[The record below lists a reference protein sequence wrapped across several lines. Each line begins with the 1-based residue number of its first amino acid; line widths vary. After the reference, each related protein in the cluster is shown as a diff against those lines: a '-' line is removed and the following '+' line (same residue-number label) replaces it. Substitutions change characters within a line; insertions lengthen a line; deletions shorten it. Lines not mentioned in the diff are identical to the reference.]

1 VVPGVLFR
9 RLCFLFNQ
17 LLAIFTSGARGH
29 EGVLPGMALPDDP
42 ANCLGLWYRVAAMTP
57 SIGRCAVGVCAII
70 ILLYMLAGCTTA
82 LPAPGSRHGLPAPI
96 REVLPNGMR
105 LIVQEHRAAATV
117 AIHLWTGVGGRDEA
131 VGERGFSHFAE
142 HMLFKGTETRS
153 RGFVER
159 DVEAVGGRTNAGT
172 SNDYTFYY
180 LLLPA
185 TRTAEGISTIADMV
199 LNSVFDPTELT
210 RERDVVFEEVRLNED
225 NPRASL
231 GRQLYSLL
239 YQGHPYGR
247 PVLGDA
253 ADLRGATQETL
264 RGFYKRHY
272 VPENMALV
280 VVGPVKPAEVRAAAV
295 AAFGAVPR
303 GGYTR
308 QALPPTS
315 ALEGVRAR
323 SVERPERQTQLGL
336 AWLAPPLGHPDMP
349 AVDVLSHILGGSR
362 SSRLNQALR
371 EKARLVSGIS
381 GWYGALQGAGAVGV
395 TAQLESGDH
404 AAVERGILAE
414 IHRIQADGVTPDEL
428 TRAITASEAQREF
441 SRETVEGLALA
452 YGRAEMTWSLEAER
466 AYVDRVRAVT
476 RGQVQEAAR
485 RYLTEAYARLA
496 FVPRGRAQ

>member
-1 VVPGVLFR
+1 MPG
-9 RLCFLFNQ
+9 
-17 LLAIFTSGARGH
+17 I
-29 EGVLPGMALPDDP
+29 PPPDDP
-42 ANCLGLWYRVAAMTP
+42 ANCLGLWYGVAAMIP
-57 SIGRCAVGVCAII
+57 SIGRRAVGVCAIPF
-70 ILLYMLAGCTTA
+70 LLYTYTLGGCTTA
-82 LPAPGSRHGLPAPI
+82 PPAPGSRGLPAPI

-105 LIVQEHRAAATV
+105 LIIQEHRAAATV

-142 HMLFKGTETRS
+142 HMLFKGTETRP
-153 RGFVER
+153 RGFVES
-159 DVEAVGGRTNAGT
+159 DVEAAGGRTNAGT

-185 TRTAEGISTIADMV
+185 TRTVPGISLIADMV

-239 YQGHPYGR
+239 YEGHPYGR

-253 ADLRGATQETL
+253 EDLRGATQATL
-264 RGFYKRHY
+264 RGYYKRHY

-295 AAFGAVPR
+295 AAFGAIPR
-303 GGYTR
+303 AGYTR
-308 QALPPTS
+308 QALS
-315 ALEGVRAR
+315 APVPLDGVRAR
-323 SVERPERQTQLGL
+323 SVERSERQTQLGL
-336 AWLAPPLGHPDMP
+336 AWLAPPLGHPDMA

-381 GWYGALQGAGAVGV
+381 GWYGALQGAGAMGV
-395 TAQLESGDH
+395 TAQLEGGDQE
-404 AAVERGILAE
+404 AVERGILAE
-414 IHRIQADGVTPDEL
+414 IRRIQANGVTPEEL
-428 TRAITASEAQREF
+428 ARSITASEAQREF
-441 SRETVEGLALA
+441 SQETVEGLALA
-452 YGRAEMTWSLEAER
+452 YGRAEITWNLEAER
-466 AYVDRVRAVT
+466 TYLDRVRAVT
-476 RGQVQEAAR
+476 AAQVQEAAR
-485 RYLTEAYARLA
+485 RYLTDAYARLA

>member
-1 VVPGVLFR
+1 MPGDLQTYLVFSFNMLWPVPSPWPR
-9 RLCFLFNQ
+9 
-17 LLAIFTSGARGH
+17 H
-29 EGVLPGMALPDDP
+29 DKGVLPGMPPTDDP
-42 ANCLGLWYRVAAMTP
+42 ANCLGLWYRVAAMSP
-57 SIGRCAVGVCAII
+57 SIGRCAVGVCAIAF
-70 ILLYMLAGCTTA
+70 LLYTLGGCTTA
-82 LPAPGSRHGLPAPI
+82 PPAPGSRQGLPAPI

-105 LIVQEHRAAATV
+105 LIIQEHRAAATV

-142 HMLFKGTETRS
+142 HMLFKGTETRP

-185 TRTAEGISTIADMV
+185 TRTAQGISTIADMV
-199 LNSVFDPTELT
+199 LNSVFDATELA

-231 GRQLYSLL
+231 GRQLYHLL

-280 VVGPVKPAEVRAAAV
+280 VVGPVNPAEVRAAALAV
-295 AAFGAVPR
+295 FGALPR
-303 GGYTR
+303 AGYTR
-308 QALPPTS
+308 QPLPPTV
-315 ALEGVRAR
+315 ALDGVRTR

-349 AVDVLSHILGGSR
+349 AVDVLSHILGGPR

-404 AAVERGILAE
+404 EAVERGILAE
-414 IHRIQADGVTPDEL
+414 IRRIQADGVTPEEL
-428 TRAITASEAQREF
+428 ARAITASEAQREF

-452 YGRAEMTWSLEAER
+452 YGRAEITWSLEAER
-466 AYVDRVRAVT
+466 GYVDRVRAVT

-485 RYLTEAYARLA
+485 RYLTDSYARLA

>member
-1 VVPGVLFR
+1 
-9 RLCFLFNQ
+9 
-17 LLAIFTSGARGH
+17 
-29 EGVLPGMALPDDP
+29 M
-42 ANCLGLWYRVAAMTP
+42 
-57 SIGRCAVGVCAII
+57 
-70 ILLYMLAGCTTA
+70 TA
-82 LPAPGSRHGLPAPI
+82 LPAAGSRGLPAPI
-96 REVLPNGMR
+96 REVLPNGIR
-105 LIVQEHRAAATV
+105 LIIQEHRAAATV

-142 HMLFKGTETRS
+142 HMLFKGTATRP

-185 TRTAEGISTIADMV
+185 TRTAHGISLIADMV

-225 NPRASL
+225 NPRVSL
-231 GRQLYSLL
+231 WRQLYSLL

-253 ADLRGATQETL
+253 GDLRGATQATL
-264 RGFYKRHY
+264 RGYYKRHY

-280 VVGPVKPAEVRAAAV
+280 VVGPVNPAEVRAAVV
-295 AAFGAVPR
+295 AAFGSIPR
-303 GGYTR
+303 AGYAR
-308 QALPPTS
+308 PALPAPMPFD
-315 ALEGVRAR
+315 GVRTR
-323 SVERPERQTQLGL
+323 SVERPERQAQLGL

-349 AVDVLSHILGGSR
+349 AVDVMSHILGGSR

-381 GWYGALQGAGAVGV
+381 GRYGVLQGAGAVGV
-395 TAQLESGDH
+395 TAQLEGADQE
-404 AAVERGILAE
+404 AVERGILAE
-414 IHRIQADGVTPDEL
+414 IRRIQTDGVTAEEL
-428 TRAITASEAQREF
+428 ARSITASEAQREF

-452 YGRAEMTWSLEAER
+452 YGRAETTWSLEAER

-476 RGQVQEAAR
+476 GAQVQEAAR
-485 RYLTEAYARLA
+485 RYLGDSYARLA

>member
-1 VVPGVLFR
+1 
-9 RLCFLFNQ
+9 
-17 LLAIFTSGARGH
+17 
-29 EGVLPGMALPDDP
+29 MAS
-42 ANCLGLWYRVAAMTP
+42 
-57 SIGRCAVGVCAII
+57 SIGRRVVGVCAVAF
-70 ILLYMLAGCTTA
+70 LLYTLAGCATV
-82 LPAPGSRHGLPAPI
+82 PPGPGSRRGLPDPT

-105 LIVQEHRAAATV
+105 LIIQEHRAADTV
-117 AIHLWTGVGGRDEA
+117 AIHLWAGVGGRDEA

-142 HMLFKGTETRS
+142 HMLFKGTETRP

-185 TRTAEGISTIADMV
+185 TRTAHGIATIADMV
-199 LNSVFDPTELT
+199 LNSAFDATELA

-239 YQGHPYGR
+239 FQGHPYGR

-253 ADLRGATQETL
+253 ADLRGATRETL
-264 RGFYKRHY
+264 RGYYKRHY
-272 VPENMALV
+272 VPETMALI
-280 VVGPVKPAEVRAAAV
+280 VVGPVDPAEVRAAAV

-303 GGYTR
+303 ASYTR
-308 QALPPTS
+308 QAPPPPA
-315 ALEGVRAR
+315 ALDGVRAR
-323 SVERPERQTQLGL
+323 SVQRPERQTQLGL
-336 AWLAPPLGHPDMP
+336 AWLAPPLGHPDMA
-349 AVDVLSHILGGSR
+349 AVDVLGHILGGSR

-381 GWYGALQGAGAVGV
+381 GWYGALLGAGAVGV
-395 TAQLESGDH
+395 TAQLESGDQET
-404 AAVERGILAE
+404 VERGILAE
-414 IHRIQADGVTPDEL
+414 IRRIQTDGVTVEEL
-428 TRAITASEAQREF
+428 ARAITASEAQREF

-452 YGRAEMTWSLEAER
+452 YGRAETTWSLEAER
-466 AYVDRVRAVT
+466 GYLDRVRAVT
-476 RGQVQEAAR
+476 RAQVQEAAR
-485 RYLTEAYARLA
+485 RYLTDSYARLA